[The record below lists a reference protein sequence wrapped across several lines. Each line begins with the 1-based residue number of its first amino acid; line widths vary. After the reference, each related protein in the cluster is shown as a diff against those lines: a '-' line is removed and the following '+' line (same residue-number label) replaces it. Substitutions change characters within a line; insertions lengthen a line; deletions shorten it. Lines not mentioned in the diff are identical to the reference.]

1 MADAKITA
9 LNALATPAAADL
21 VAVVDDVAGTPQTK
35 KVTLANLAVGL
46 RAASTT
52 QTGVIECATGAE
64 TNTGTDATR
73 AVTPD
78 ALEDWTGSA
87 QVTTL
92 GTIAT
97 GTWEGTDIAVAD
109 GGTGSSTAAAAR
121 AALEAAD
128 LIGVA
133 SSTKVDDYTA
143 VLGDAGTMIY
153 YNKGTAVTGTIP
165 ANASVAYAVD
175 TELHFCQLGA
185 GALTI
190 AITSDTLNV
199 ESSLTLVLSGQY
211 AVATAKKITA
221 TTWVLF
227 GNLTAS

>member
-1 MADAKITA
+1 MADTKITN
-9 LNALATPAAADL
+9 LNAETAPVAADL
-21 VAVVDDVAGTPQTK
+21 VVIVDDVAGTPETK
-35 KVTLANLAVGL
+35 KATLTNLTKGL
-46 RAASTT
+46 RAASSTV
-52 QTGVIECATGAE
+52 TGVVELATGAE

-78 ALEDWTGSA
+78 GLDDWTGSA

-97 GTWEGTDIAVAD
+97 GTWEGTDVAVAA

-128 LIGVA
+128 LIGAA

-199 ESSLTLVLSGQY
+199 ESSLTLVLAGQY

-221 TTWVLF
+221 TTWILF